1 MELAEYRRMAD
12 VEDVHWWYRSTRA
25 LLQQLV
31 AGSLAPG
38 GRFLDVGC
46 GTGATGG
53 WLGER
58 GELVALDFELEALTL
73 FGERHSSIGR
83 LAADAGR
90 LPLADGHVRRGGV
103 RDRAVP
109 PVDRR
114 ARRRRAASWRASCA
128 LVGCCACG
136 SRVSSVSTAPTTG

>member
-1 MELAEYRRMAD
+1 MELAEYRRMAE

-25 LLQQLV
+25 LLQQLL

-58 GELVALDFELEALTL
+58 GDLVAVDFELQALSRCSASGTPRS
-73 FGERHSSIGR
+73 GWSPPMPAGCRSPRTRSTRSS
-83 LAADAGR
+83 A
-90 LPLADGHVRRGGV
+90 
-103 RDRAVP
+103 
-109 PVDRR
+109 
-114 ARRRRAASWRASCA
+114 
-128 LVGCCACG
+128 
-136 SRVSSVSTAPTTG
+136 